1 MTLTTTQCSVYN
13 ILLGMSQNGPLTDD
27 NRALLLSV
35 DLSQFGIADAD
46 KQAAIRMYEHVIGCI
61 FKLEA

>member
-13 ILLGMSQNGPLTDD
+13 ILLGMSKNGPLTDD
-27 NRALLLSV
+27 NRTLILSV

-46 KQAAIRMYEHVIGCI
+46 KQTAIRMYEHVIGCT
-61 FKLEA
+61 FKLAA